1 MNHLLSFFG
10 SFGLALFLTW
20 YVRGA
25 AVANRWVSAP
35 ESYRH
40 VHDTPIPRLGGI
52 AIFLAFVGMTGVL
65 VLTNRLIGVQF
76 GFSSRNW
83 LGLLGPA
90 FLIFSVG
97 LYDDIK
103 DASPYLK
110 FVVANWRGGMAVR
123 QRLPGRL
130 RAVCFSGE
138 RNLVFPS
145 AWRRQFSGWC

>member
-10 SFGLALFLTW
+10 SFALALFLTW

-40 VHDTPIPRLGGI
+40 IHDTPVPRLGGI
-52 AIFLAFVGMTGVL
+52 AIFLAFVGMSGAL
-65 VLTNRLIGVQF
+65 VLTNRLIGVHF
-76 GFSSRNW
+76 GFSTRNW

-90 FLIFSVG
+90 LLIFSVG

-103 DASPYLK
+103 NASPYLK
-110 FVVANWRGGMAVR
+110 FAV
-123 QRLPGRL
+123 QIGA
-130 RAVCFSGE
+130 AVWLF
-138 RNLVFPS
+138 
-145 AWRRQFSGWC
+145 